1 MTKIL
6 VAAYNKQAYYMLTM
20 NKNFDKSLGFAV
32 HDVARLLRVSFDRQA
47 VKTGLTR
54 AQWSVL
60 AHLRRN
66 NGVQQKTLAQL
77 MDITPITLAR
87 HLDRL
92 EVDAWIERRDD
103 PNDRRAK
110 RVFLNPNA
118 GPMLEIMSK
127 HGQTVL
133 ALATQGI
140 SAEDEAMFMQ
150 VLLRIRANLC
160 ASNNGQDSPDY
171 K

>member
-1 MTKIL
+1 MH
-6 VAAYNKQAYYMLTM
+6 TM
-20 NKNFDKSLGFAV
+20 NKNFDKSLGFAI

-47 VKTGLTR
+47 SKTGLTR
-54 AQWSVL
+54 AQWSVM

-66 NGVQQKTLAQL
+66 DGVQQKTLAQL

-110 RVFLNPNA
+110 RVFINPNA
-118 GPMLEIMSK
+118 GPMLEIMSA

-133 ALATQGI
+133 AQATKGI
-140 SAEDEAMFMQ
+140 SAEDEAKFMH

-160 ASNNGQDSPDY
+160 SANTGQEPNE
-171 K
+171 

>member
-1 MTKIL
+1 
-6 VAAYNKQAYYMLTM
+6 M
-20 NKNFDKSLGFAV
+20 NNNFAKSFSFAI

-47 VKTGLTR
+47 ATTGLTR

-60 AHLRRN
+60 AHLHRSD
-66 NGVQQKTLAQL
+66 GVQQKTLAKV

-103 PNDRRAK
+103 PDDRRAK

-118 GPMLEIMSK
+118 GPMIQMLSVL
-127 HGQTVL
+127 GQKVR
-133 ALATQGI
+133 TQAMTGI
-140 SAEDEAMFMQ
+140 SAQDEEIFMQ
-150 VLLRIRANLC
+150 VLLQIRANLC
-160 ASNNGQDSPDY
+160 VANNGHDTKQNSDN
-171 K
+171 

>member
-1 MTKIL
+1 
-6 VAAYNKQAYYMLTM
+6 M
-20 NKNFDKSLGFAV
+20 NKNFDKSLGFAI

-47 VKTGLTR
+47 AKTGLTR
-54 AQWSVL
+54 AQWSVM
-60 AHLRRN
+60 AHLRLN
-66 NGVQQKTLAQL
+66 DGVQQKTLAQL

-110 RVFLNPNA
+110 RVFINPNA
-118 GPMLEIMSK
+118 GPMLELMSK

-133 ALATQGI
+133 AQATQGI
-140 SAEDEAMFMQ
+140 SADDEATFMK
-150 VLLRIRANLC
+150 VLLQIRANLC
-160 ASNNGQDSPDY
+160 SANNGPGSEHE